1 MPRLA
6 VLPLVALTILQ
17 APALAAESGDFT
29 RLIAQIA
36 QDQLIKTVQDLA
48 RFEGRQSG
56 TPSGDA
62 AAAYVKSRLS
72 DARLQSFPV
81 RTVQIDTPA
90 HAEIQLAERSLPLHL
105 GRDFLPIVSA
115 APAERISASVI
126 FVGYGIS
133 APSQGLDEYA
143 ELSVSGKVVLFL
155 RGQPKGFAGRL
166 THEDKVKTARAKGA
180 VAYLTVTG
188 PLLSPYEQRRG
199 MSTKPVLLYP
209 VLLYDGMHAEALPG
223 LWLDPSTAED
233 ILKPAGRSLRAFQE
247 GMDQALTARS
257 SETGTRITIEMRPR
271 LSNATASNVLALWP
285 GSDPEL
291 GKETIL
297 LGAHHDHFGTQG
309 GLMFPGADDNAS
321 GTAVL
326 LEIARALS
334 TTGIR
339 PKRSI
344 LFLSF
349 AGEEQG
355 LLGSRFYVSNPA
367 FPLKSAKAMVNVD
380 HAGVGNGKITV
391 GLSKIEKAVAQ
402 AAGEKVAMSEKLD
415 LFGLFPG
422 GDHVPFAEAG
432 VPTATIVTSGPHPDF
447 HQPTDT
453 PDKINPDLLAAA
465 TRYTLALVW
474 TLANEP

>member
-6 VLPLVALTILQ
+6 VLPIVALIIFP
-17 APALAAESGDFT
+17 APANATEAGDFT
-29 RLIAQIA
+29 RLAAQISSE
-36 QDQLIKTVQDLA
+36 QLMQTVQDLA

-56 TPSGDA
+56 TPGGHA
-62 AAAYVKSRLS
+62 TAAYLKSRLS
-72 DARLQSFPV
+72 DATLQPFPV
-81 RTVQIDTPA
+81 QTAQIDTPV
-90 HAEIQLAERSLPLHL
+90 HAEIQVAERSVPLHL
-105 GRDFLPIVSA
+105 GPDFLPIVST
-115 APAERISASVI
+115 APAERISAPVI
-126 FVGYGIS
+126 FAGYGIS

-166 THEDKVKTARAKGA
+166 THSDKVRTARAKGA

-199 MSTKPVLLYP
+199 MTTKPVILFE
-209 VLLYDGMHAEALPG
+209 GTSAEALPG
-223 LWLDPSTAED
+223 LWLDPSTTD
-233 ILKPAGRSLRAFQE
+233 TILKPTGRSLRSFQE
-247 GMDQALTARS
+247 DMDRTLAARS
-257 SETGTRITIEMRPR
+257 SDTGTQITIETRSR
-271 LSNATASNVLALWP
+271 LYDATASNVLAWWS

-291 GKETIL
+291 GKETIV

-309 GLMFPGADDNAS
+309 GLVFPGADDNAS

-326 LEIARALS
+326 LEIARAFS

-355 LLGSRFYVSNPA
+355 LLGSKFYTSHPA
-367 FPLKSAKAMVNVD
+367 SPLTTVKAMVNVD
-380 HAGVGNGKITV
+380 HAGAGNGKITT

-402 AAGEKVAMSEKLD
+402 AAAEKAALSDRLE

-432 VPTATIVTSGPHPDF
+432 IPTATIVTSGPHPDF
-447 HQPTDT
+447 HQPTDR
-453 PDKINPDLLAAA
+453 PDKINPDLLAAV

-474 TLANEP
+474 TLVNEPSQ

>member
-6 VLPLVALTILQ
+6 ALPLVALTLFQ
-17 APALAAESGDFT
+17 AQALAAEPGDFT
-29 RLIAQIA
+29 RLAAQISPDHLM
-36 QDQLIKTVQDLA
+36 QTVQDLV

-62 AAAYVKSRLS
+62 AAAYIKSRLS

-81 RTVQIDTPA
+81 RTAQIDTPV
-90 HAEIQLAERSLPLHL
+90 HVEIHLAERSLPLHL
-105 GRDFLPIVSA
+105 GRDFLPIVGA
-115 APAERISASVI
+115 APAERISAPVI

-133 APSQGLDEYA
+133 APHQGLDEYA

-155 RGQPKGFAGRL
+155 RGQPKGFPGRL
-166 THEDKVKTARAKGA
+166 THGEKVTTARARGA

-199 MSTKPVLLYP
+199 MSTKPALLYEG
-209 VLLYDGMHAEALPG
+209 LRAEALPG
-223 LWLDPSTAED
+223 LWLDPSAAEAV
-233 ILKPAGRSLRAFQE
+233 LKPAGLSLRAFQE
-247 GMDQALTARS
+247 AMDQAPAARS
-257 SETGTRITIEMRPR
+257 ADTGTRVTIELRPR
-271 LSNATASNVLALWP
+271 LHDATASNVLAWWP
-285 GSDPEL
+285 GSDPEPS
-291 GKETIL
+291 KETIV

-309 GLMFPGADDNAS
+309 GLVFPGADDNAS

-326 LEIARALS
+326 LEIARAFS

-339 PKRSI
+339 PKHSL

-355 LLGSRFYVSNPA
+355 FLGSQHYVANPSI
-367 FPLKSAKAMVNVD
+367 PLKTVKAMVNVD

-402 AAGEKVAMSEKLD
+402 AAAEQAAMGDTLE

-432 VPTATIVTSGPHPDF
+432 IPTAAIVTSGPHPDF
-447 HQPTDT
+447 HQPTDR
-453 PDKINPDLLAAA
+453 PEKLNPALLAAV

>member
-6 VLPLVALTILQ
+6 VLPLVALTMFQ
-17 APALAAESGDFT
+17 APALAAEPGDFT
-29 RLIAQIA
+29 RLAAHISH
-36 QDQLIKTVQDLA
+36 DQLMQTVQDLA

-62 AAAYVKSRLS
+62 AAAYIKSRLS
-72 DARLQSFPV
+72 DALLQSFPV
-81 RTVQIDTPA
+81 RTVQIDTPV
-90 HAEIQLAERSLPLHL
+90 HTEVQVAERSLPLHL

-115 APAERISASVI
+115 APAERISAPVI

-155 RGQPKGFAGRL
+155 RGQPKGLAGRL
-166 THEDKVKTARAKGA
+166 THGDKVKTARAKGA

-188 PLLSPYEQRRG
+188 PRLSPYEQRRG
-199 MSTKPVLLYP
+199 MSTKPVLLYE
-209 VLLYDGMHAEALPG
+209 GTSAESLPG
-223 LWLDPSTAED
+223 LWLDPSTAD
-233 ILKPAGRSLRAFQE
+233 IILKPAGRSLRSFQE
-247 GMDQALTARS
+247 DMDQALTVQS
-257 SETGTRITIEMRPR
+257 SETGTKITIEMRPR
-271 LSNATASNVLALWP
+271 LFDATASNVLAWWP

-291 GKETIL
+291 SKETIV
-297 LGAHHDHFGTQG
+297 LGAHHDHFGRQG
-309 GLMFPGADDNAS
+309 GLVFPGADDNAS

-355 LLGSRFYVSNPA
+355 LLGSRFYVSRPVSPPQA
-367 FPLKSAKAMVNVD
+367 VKAMVNVD
-380 HAGVGNGKITV
+380 HAGVGTGKITV

-402 AAGEKVAMSEKLD
+402 AAAEKAAVGDRLE

-432 VPTATIVTSGPHPDF
+432 IPTATIVTSGPHPDF
-447 HQPTDT
+447 HQPTDR
-453 PDKINPDLLAAA
+453 PDKVNPDLLAAV
-465 TRYTLALVW
+465 TRYTLSLIW

>member
-6 VLPLVALTILQ
+6 ALLLVTLTMLPTQ
-17 APALAAESGDFT
+17 ALAAEPGDFT
-29 RLIAQIA
+29 RLASQISPDHLM
-36 QDQLIKTVQDLA
+36 QTVQDLV

-56 TPSGDA
+56 TPGGDA
-62 AAAYVKSRLS
+62 AAAYIKSRLS

-81 RTVQIDTPA
+81 KTAQLDTPVRA
-90 HAEIQLAERSLPLHL
+90 DIHLAERSLPLHL
-105 GRDFLPIVSA
+105 GQDFLPIVSA
-115 APAERISASVI
+115 AAAERISAPVI

-133 APSQGLDEYA
+133 APNQGLDEYA
-143 ELSVSGKVVLFL
+143 GLSVSGKIVLFL
-155 RGQPKGFAGRL
+155 RGQPKDFPGRL
-166 THEDKVKTARAKGA
+166 THGDKVATARARGA

-188 PLLSPYEQRRG
+188 PLLRPYEQRRG
-199 MSTKPVLLYP
+199 RSTNPA
-209 VLLYDGMHAEALPG
+209 LLYDGLRAEALPG
-223 LWLDPSTAED
+223 VWLSVSAAEA
-233 ILKPAGRSLRAFQE
+233 ILKPAGLSLRAFQE
-247 GMDQALTARS
+247 SMDQALAARS
-257 SETGTRITIEMRPR
+257 AETGARVTLELRPR
-271 LSNATASNVLALWP
+271 LHDATASNVLAWWP

-291 GKETIL
+291 SKETIV
-297 LGAHHDHFGTQG
+297 LGAHYDHLGTQG
-309 GLMFPGADDNAS
+309 GLVFPGADDNAS

-326 LEIARALS
+326 LEIARACA

-339 PKRSI
+339 PKRAI

-355 LLGSRFYVSNPA
+355 LLGSKHYVAHPGI
-367 FPLKSAKAMVNVD
+367 PLTAIKAMINVD
-380 HAGVGNGKITV
+380 HAGVGNGKLTV

-402 AAGEKVAMSEKLD
+402 AAAQAATGDTPE

-432 VPTATIVTSGPHPDF
+432 IPTATIVTSGPHPDF
-447 HQPTDT
+447 HQPTDR
-453 PDKINPDLLAAA
+453 PEKLDRALLAAV

>member
-1 MPRLA
+1 MRRLA
-6 VLPLVALTILQ
+6 VLSFVALTIFQ
-17 APALAAESGDFT
+17 TPVHAAEPGDFA
-29 RLIAQIA
+29 RLVAQLA

-48 RFEGRQSG
+48 RVEGRQSG

-72 DARLQSFPV
+72 DARMQPFPL
-81 RTVQIDTPA
+81 RTVRIDTPV
-90 HAEIQLAERSLPLHL
+90 HAEIQFAERSLPLHP

-115 APAERISASVI
+115 APAEKISASVV

-166 THEDKVKTARAKGA
+166 THGDKVKTARAKGA

-199 MSTKPVLLYP
+199 TTTKPLLLYE
-209 VLLYDGMHAEALPG
+209 GMFIEALPG
-223 LWLDPSTAED
+223 LWLDPSAADT
-233 ILKPAGRSLRAFQE
+233 ILKPAGRSLRTFQE
-247 GMDQALTARS
+247 DMDQALIARS
-257 SETGTRITIEMRPR
+257 SETAARITMDMRPR
-271 LSNATASNVLALWP
+271 LFNATASNVLAFWP

-291 GKETIL
+291 GQETLI

-309 GLMFPGADDNAS
+309 GLLFPGADDNAS
-321 GTAVL
+321 GTAIL
-326 LEIARALS
+326 LEIARALA

-339 PKRSI
+339 PKRNI

-402 AAGEKVAMSEKLD
+402 GAAETVAMSEKLE

-432 VPTATIVTSGPHPDF
+432 VPTATIVTSGAHPDF
-447 HQPTDT
+447 HQPADT
-453 PDKINPDLLAAA
+453 PDKINPDLLASV
-465 TRYTLALVW
+465 TRYTLALIW
-474 TLANEP
+474 TLANAP

>member
-6 VLPLVALTILQ
+6 VLPFVALTILQ
-17 APALAAESGDFT
+17 TPALAAEPDDFT
-29 RLIAQIA
+29 RLIAQIT
-36 QDQLIKTVQDLA
+36 QDQLMKTVQDLA
-48 RFEGRQSG
+48 GFEGRQSG
-56 TPSGDA
+56 TSSGDTA
-62 AAAYVKSRLS
+62 AVYVKSRLY
-72 DARLQSFPV
+72 DARLQSFPLK
-81 RTVQIDTPA
+81 TIQIDTPA
-90 HAEIQLAERSLPLHL
+90 HAEVQLAERSLPLHL

-115 APAERISASVI
+115 APAEIISASVI

-166 THEDKVKTARAKGA
+166 THGDKVKTARAKGA

-199 MSTKPVLLYP
+199 MSTKPVLLYA
-209 VLLYDGMHAEALPG
+209 GIHAETLPG
-223 LWLDPSTAED
+223 LWLDPSAADT
-233 ILKPAGRSLRAFQE
+233 ILKPASRSLRAFQE
-247 GMDQALTARS
+247 DMDQALTARS
-257 SETGTRITIEMRPR
+257 AATGVQITIELHPR
-271 LSNATASNVLALWP
+271 LSNTTASNVLALWP
-285 GSDPEL
+285 GSDPAL
-291 GKETIL
+291 GKATII

-321 GTAVL
+321 GTAIL
-326 LEIARALS
+326 LEIARALA
-334 TTGIR
+334 TTGSR

-380 HAGVGNGKITV
+380 HAGAGNGKITV

-402 AAGEKVAMSEKLD
+402 TAAAKVAMGEKLE

-447 HQPTDT
+447 HQPADT
-453 PDKINPDLLAAA
+453 PDKINPDLLASV

>member
-1 MPRLA
+1 MLRFV
-6 VLPLVALTILQ
+6 VLPFVALTIFQ
-17 APALAAESGDFT
+17 TPAFAAEPDDFT
-29 RLIAQIA
+29 RLAVQISSAQLM
-36 QDQLIKTVQDLA
+36 QTVQSLA

-56 TPSGDA
+56 APGGEA

-72 DARLQSFPV
+72 DATLQPFPI
-81 RTVQIDTPA
+81 RTTQIDTPLRA
-90 HAEIQLAERSLPLHL
+90 DIQLAERTVSLHL
-105 GRDFLPIVSA
+105 GPDFLPIISA
-115 APAERISASVI
+115 APAEILSAPVI

-133 APSQGLDEYA
+133 APGQGLDEYA
-143 ELSVSGKVVLFL
+143 ELPVAGKIVLFL

-166 THEDKVKTARAKGA
+166 THGDKVKTARAKGA

-199 MSTKPVLLYP
+199 RTTKPMLLYE
-209 VLLYDGMHAEALPG
+209 GMQAETLPG
-223 LWLDPSTAED
+223 LWLDPSAADT
-233 ILKPAGRSLRAFQE
+233 ILKPTGRSLRSFQDD
-247 GMDQALTARS
+247 MDQTLAARS
-257 SETGTRITIEMRPR
+257 AETGARVTIEMRLR
-271 LSNATASNVLALWP
+271 LHDATASNVLAWWP
-285 GSDPEL
+285 GSDSDL
-291 GKETIL
+291 GKETIIV
-297 LGAHHDHFGTQG
+297 GAHYDHFGMQG
-309 GLMFPGADDNAS
+309 GLVFPGADDNAS

-326 LEIARALS
+326 LEIARAFS
-334 TTGIR
+334 TVGSR

-344 LFLSF
+344 LFLFF

-355 LLGSRFYVSNPA
+355 LLGSRFYVSHPA
-367 FPLKSAKAMVNVD
+367 SPLQAVKAMVNVD

-402 AAGEKVAMSEKLD
+402 ASAEKAAMSDNLE

-432 VPTATIVTSGPHPDF
+432 VPTAAIVTSGPHPDF

-453 PDKINPDLLAAA
+453 PDKVNPDLLAAA
-465 TRYTLALVW
+465 TRYTLALLW

>member
-1 MPRLA
+1 MPRFA
-6 VLPLVALTILQ
+6 VLPLVALTIFQ
-17 APALAAESGDFT
+17 APALATEPGDFT
-29 RLIAQIA
+29 RLAAQISSE
-36 QDQLIKTVQDLA
+36 QLMQTVQDLA

-56 TPSGDA
+56 TPGGDA
-62 AAAYVKSRLS
+62 AAVYLKSRLS
-72 DARLQSFPV
+72 DATLQPFPV
-81 RTVQIDTPA
+81 RAAQIDTPLRA
-90 HAEIQLAERSLPLHL
+90 DIQTAERSVPLHL

-115 APAERISASVI
+115 APAEKISAPVI

-143 ELSVSGKVVLFL
+143 ELPVAGKVVLFL

-166 THEDKVKTARAKGA
+166 THGDKVRTARAKGA

-188 PLLSPYEQRRG
+188 PVLSPYEQRRG
-199 MSTKPVLLYP
+199 MTTKPVLLYE
-209 VLLYDGMHAEALPG
+209 GMHAEALPG
-223 LWLDPSTAED
+223 LWLDPSAADT
-233 ILKPAGRSLRAFQE
+233 ILKPVGRSLRSFQE
-247 GMDQALTARS
+247 EMDQTLAARS
-257 SETGTRITIEMRPR
+257 AETGTQITIEIRPR
-271 LSNATASNVLALWP
+271 LSDATASNVLAWWS
-285 GSDPEL
+285 GSDPDL
-291 GKETIL
+291 SQETIIV
-297 LGAHHDHFGTQG
+297 GAHHDHFGVQG
-309 GLMFPGADDNAS
+309 GLAFPGADDNAS

-344 LFLSF
+344 LFLFF

-355 LLGSRFYVSNPA
+355 LLGSRFYVSHPA
-367 FPLKSAKAMVNVD
+367 SPLKTVKAMVNVD

-402 AAGEKVAMSEKLD
+402 APAEKVAMSDKLE
-415 LFGLFPG
+415 LFGMFPG

-432 VPTATIVTSGPHPDF
+432 IPTAAIVTSGPHPDF

-453 PDKINPDLLAAA
+453 PDKIKPDLLAAV
-465 TRYTLALVW
+465 TRYTLALVLA
-474 TLANEP
+474 LANEP

>member
-1 MPRLA
+1 MPRLV
-6 VLPLVALTILQ
+6 VLPLVALTIFQ
-17 APALAAESGDFT
+17 APALAAEPGDFT
-29 RLIAQIA
+29 RLAAQVSH
-36 QDQLIKTVQDLA
+36 DQLMRTVRDLA

-56 TPSGDA
+56 TPGGDA
-62 AAAYVKSRLS
+62 AAAYLKSRLS
-72 DARLQSFPV
+72 DAALQPFLV
-81 RTVQIDTPA
+81 RATQIDTPL
-90 HAEIQLAERSLPLHL
+90 HAEIRVSEGSVPLHL

-115 APAERISASVI
+115 AAAGRISAPVI

-133 APSQGLDEYA
+133 TPTQGLDEYA

-166 THEDKVKTARAKGA
+166 THRDKVNTARARGA

-199 MSTKPVLLYP
+199 MTTKPAIFF
-209 VLLYDGMHAEALPG
+209 DGTSAEALPG
-223 LWLDPSTAED
+223 LWLDPSAADD
-233 ILKPAGRSLRAFQE
+233 ILKPAGRSLRSFQE
-247 GMDQALTARS
+247 DMDQALAARS
-257 SETGTRITIEMRPR
+257 SETGTMITIEMYPR
-271 LSNATASNVLALWP
+271 LSDATASNVLAWWS

-291 GKETIL
+291 GKETIV
-297 LGAHHDHFGTQG
+297 LGAHHDHFGSQG
-309 GLMFPGADDNAS
+309 GLVFPGADDNAS

-326 LEIARALS
+326 LEIARALA

-355 LLGSRFYVSNPA
+355 LLGSRFYVSHPA
-367 FPLKSAKAMVNVD
+367 SPLKTVNAMVNVD
-380 HAGVGNGKITV
+380 HAGVGNGKLTV

-402 AAGEKVAMSEKLD
+402 AAAEQVAMGDKLE

-432 VPTATIVTSGPHPDF
+432 IPTATIVTSGPHPDF
-447 HQPTDT
+447 HQPTDR
-453 PDKINPDLLAAA
+453 PDKINPDLLAAV

-474 TLANEP
+474 ALANEP

>member
-6 VLPLVALTILQ
+6 LLTLTALTIFQL
-17 APALAAESGDFT
+17 PALAEPGDFT
-29 RLIAQIA
+29 RLTAQISH
-36 QDQLIKTVQDLA
+36 DQLMPTVQDLA

-62 AAAYVKSRLS
+62 AAAYIKSRLS
-72 DARLQSFPV
+72 DAMLQPFPL
-81 RTVQIDTPA
+81 RTVQIDTPV
-90 HAEIQLAERSLPLHL
+90 HAEIQVAERSVPLHF

-115 APAERISASVI
+115 APAEKISAPVL

-133 APSQGLDEYA
+133 APAQGLDEYA
-143 ELSVSGKVVLFL
+143 DLPVSGKVVLFL

-166 THEDKVKTARAKGA
+166 THGDKIKTARAKGT
-180 VAYLTVTG
+180 VAYLIVTG

-199 MSTKPVLLYP
+199 MSTKPVLLYE
-209 VLLYDGMHAEALPG
+209 GTHAEALPG
-223 LWLDPSTAED
+223 LWLDPSAAEA
-233 ILKPAGRSLRAFQE
+233 ILTPTGRSLRSFQKD
-247 GMDQALTARS
+247 MDQALAARS
-257 SETGTRITIEMRPR
+257 LETGTRITIEMRPR
-271 LSNATASNVLALWP
+271 LHDATASNVLAWWS

-291 GKETIL
+291 SKETIIV
-297 LGAHHDHFGTQG
+297 GAHHDHFGRQG
-309 GLMFPGADDNAS
+309 GLVFPGADDNAS

-344 LFLSF
+344 LFLFF

-355 LLGSRFYVSNPA
+355 LMGSQFYVSRPVS
-367 FPLKSAKAMVNVD
+367 PLKTVKAMVNVD
-380 HAGVGNGKITV
+380 HAGVGNGKVTV

-402 AAGEKVAMSEKLD
+402 AAAEKVGLGDKLE

-432 VPTATIVTSGPHPDF
+432 IPTAAIVTSGPHPDF

-453 PDKINPDLLAAA
+453 PDKINPDLLAAV
-465 TRYTLALVW
+465 TRYTLALLW
-474 TLANEP
+474 ILSNESF

>member
-6 VLPLVALTILQ
+6 VLPLVALTIFQ
-17 APALAAESGDFT
+17 APALAAEPSDFT
-29 RLIAQIA
+29 RLAAQISH
-36 QDQLIKTVQDLA
+36 DQLMQTVQDLA

-56 TPSGDA
+56 TPNGDA
-62 AAAYVKSRLS
+62 AAAYIKSRLS
-72 DARLQSFPV
+72 DAMLQSFPL
-81 RTVQIDTPA
+81 RTVQIDTPV
-90 HAEIQLAERSLPLHL
+90 HAEIPVAERSLPLSL

-115 APAERISASVI
+115 APAERISAPVI

-133 APSQGLDEYA
+133 APSQGLDEYG

-166 THEDKVKTARAKGA
+166 THGDKVKTARAKGA

-199 MSTKPVLLYP
+199 MSMKPVLLYE
-209 VLLYDGMHAEALPG
+209 GTSAEALPG
-223 LWLDPSTAED
+223 LWLDPSTAET
-233 ILKPAGRSLRAFQE
+233 ILKPAGRSLRSFQE
-247 GMDQALTARS
+247 DMDQALAARS
-257 SETGTRITIEMRPR
+257 SETGTRITIEMHPR
-271 LSNATASNVLALWP
+271 LFDAAASNVLAWWS
-285 GSDPEL
+285 GSDPDL
-291 GKETIL
+291 SKETIV
-297 LGAHHDHFGTQG
+297 LGAHHDHFGRQG
-309 GLMFPGADDNAS
+309 GLVFPGADDNAS

-326 LEIARALS
+326 LEIARVFS

-339 PKRSI
+339 PKRSL

-355 LLGSRFYVSNPA
+355 LLGSRFYISHPA
-367 FPLKSAKAMVNVD
+367 SPLKTVKAMVNVD
-380 HAGVGNGKITV
+380 HAGVGNGRLTV
-391 GLSKIEKAVAQ
+391 GLSKIEKAVGQ
-402 AAGEKVAMSEKLD
+402 AAAEKAAMGDKLE

-422 GDHVPFAEAG
+422 GDHVPFAEANI
-432 VPTATIVTSGPHPDF
+432 PTAAIVTSGPHPDF
-447 HQPTDT
+447 HQPTDR
-453 PDKINPDLLAAA
+453 PEKLNPDLLAAV

>member
-1 MPRLA
+1 MPRFA
-6 VLPLVALTILQ
+6 SLPLVALTLFQ
-17 APALAAESGDFT
+17 TPVLAAEPGDFT
-29 RLIAQIA
+29 RLAAQISPDHLM
-36 QDQLIKTVQDLA
+36 QTVQDLV

-62 AAAYVKSRLS
+62 AAAYIKSRLS

-90 HAEIQLAERSLPLHL
+90 RAEIQLAERSLPLHL

-115 APAERISASVI
+115 APAERISAPVI
-126 FVGYGIS
+126 FVGHGIS
-133 APSQGLDEYA
+133 APDQGLDEYA
-143 ELSVSGKVVLFL
+143 GLSVSGKVVLFL

-166 THEDKVKTARAKGA
+166 THGEKVATARAKGA
-180 VAYLTVTG
+180 LAYLTVTG

-199 MSTKPVLLYP
+199 MTTKPVLLFE
-209 VLLYDGMHAEALPG
+209 GTSAGALPG
-223 LWLDPSTAED
+223 LWLDPATAD
-233 ILKPAGRSLRAFQE
+233 TILRPADRSLRAFQE
-247 GMDQALTARS
+247 AMDQAPVSRS
-257 SETGTRITIEMRPR
+257 SETGTRITIELRPR
-271 LSNATASNVLALWP
+271 LDNATASNVLARWP

-291 GKETIL
+291 GRETII
-297 LGAHHDHFGTQG
+297 LGAHHDHLGTQG
-309 GLMFPGADDNAS
+309 GLVFPGADDNAS

-339 PKRSI
+339 PKRS
-344 LFLSF
+344 LLLLSF

-355 LLGSRFYVSNPA
+355 LLGSKHYVANPSLS
-367 FPLKSAKAMVNVD
+367 LKTVRAMVNVD
-380 HAGVGNGKITV
+380 HAGVGNGKVTV
-391 GLSKIEKAVAQ
+391 GLSKIGNAVAQ
-402 AAGEKVAMSEKLD
+402 ASAAQAAMSDRLE

-432 VPTATIVTSGPHPDF
+432 IPTAAIVTSGPHPDF
-447 HQPTDT
+447 HQPTDR
-453 PDKINPDLLAAA
+453 PERVNPDLLAAV

-474 TLANEP
+474 ALANEP

>member
-6 VLPLVALTILQ
+6 VLPLVALTMFQ
-17 APALAAESGDFT
+17 APALAAEPGDFT
-29 RLIAQIA
+29 RLAAQISH
-36 QDQLIKTVQDLA
+36 DQLMQTVQSLA
-48 RFEGRQSG
+48 RLEGRQSG

-62 AAAYVKSRLS
+62 AAAYIKSRLS
-72 DARLQSFPV
+72 DAMLQTFPL
-81 RTVQIDTPA
+81 RTAQIDTPV
-90 HAEIQLAERSLPLHL
+90 HAEIQVAERSLPLHL
-105 GRDFLPIVSA
+105 GRDFLPVVSA
-115 APAERISASVI
+115 APAERISAPVI

-133 APSQGLDEYA
+133 ASSQGLDEYA
-143 ELSVSGKVVLFL
+143 DLSVSGKVVLFL

-166 THEDKVKTARAKGA
+166 THADKVTTARAKGA

-199 MSTKPVLLYP
+199 MSTKPVLLYE
-209 VLLYDGMHAEALPG
+209 GMHAEALPG
-223 LWLDPSTAED
+223 LWLDPSVAET
-233 ILKPAGRSLRAFQE
+233 ILKPAGLSLQSFQE
-247 GMDQALTARS
+247 DMAQALAARS
-257 SETGTRITIEMRPR
+257 SETGARITIEMRPR
-271 LSNATASNVLALWP
+271 LYDATAANILAWWP
-285 GSDPEL
+285 GSGPEL
-291 GKETIL
+291 GKETII
-297 LGAHHDHFGTQG
+297 LGAHHDHFGRQG
-309 GLMFPGADDNAS
+309 GLVFPGADDNAS

-326 LEIARALS
+326 LEIARAFS

-339 PKRSI
+339 PTRSI

-355 LLGSRFYVSNPA
+355 LLGSKHYVANPSI
-367 FPLKSAKAMVNVD
+367 PLKTVKAMVNVD

-402 AAGEKVAMSEKLD
+402 ASAAQVAMSDTLE

-447 HQPTDT
+447 HQPTDR
-453 PDKINPDLLAAA
+453 PEKITPDLLAAV
-465 TRYTLALVW
+465 TRYTLALIW

>member
-6 VLPLVALTILQ
+6 ALPLVALTMFQ
-17 APALAAESGDFT
+17 AQALAAEPGDFT
-29 RLIAQIA
+29 RLAAQISPDHLM
-36 QDQLIKTVQDLA
+36 QTVHDLV

-62 AAAYVKSRLS
+62 AAAYIKSRLS
-72 DARLQSFPV
+72 DAMLQSFPV
-81 RTVQIDTPA
+81 RTAQIDTPA
-90 HAEIQLAERSLPLHL
+90 HAEIQLAERALPLHL

-115 APAERISASVI
+115 ASAERISAPVI

-133 APSQGLDEYA
+133 APNQGLDEYA
-143 ELSVSGKVVLFL
+143 GLSVSGKVVLFL
-155 RGQPKGFAGRL
+155 RGQPKGFPGRL
-166 THEDKVKTARAKGA
+166 THGEKVATARARGA

-199 MSTKPVLLYP
+199 ISTKPVLLYEG
-209 VLLYDGMHAEALPG
+209 LRAEALPG
-223 LWLDPSTAED
+223 LWLDPSAAEAV
-233 ILKPAGRSLRAFQE
+233 LKPAGLSLRAFQE
-247 GMDQALTARS
+247 AMDQALAARS
-257 SETGTRITIEMRPR
+257 AETGTRITIELRPS
-271 LSNATASNVLALWP
+271 LHDATASNVLAWWP

-291 GKETIL
+291 SKETIV

-309 GLMFPGADDNAS
+309 GLVFPGADDNAS

-326 LEIARALS
+326 LEIARAFS
-334 TTGIR
+334 ATGIR
-339 PKRSI
+339 PKRGI

-355 LLGSRFYVSNPA
+355 LLGAKHYVANPSL
-367 FPLKSAKAMVNVD
+367 PLKTVKAMVNVD
-380 HAGVGNGKITV
+380 HAGVGNGKLTV
-391 GLSKIEKAVAQ
+391 GLSKIEKAVARASAEE
-402 AAGEKVAMSEKLD
+402 AAMGDALE

-432 VPTATIVTSGPHPDF
+432 IPTAAIVTSGPHPDF
-447 HQPTDT
+447 HQPTDR
-453 PDKINPDLLAAA
+453 PEKLNPALLAAV